1 MDRTEVRNRRDIVTF
16 QTRERKRKH
25 DSLLLRFPFAW
36 PISPRLIMSPRRK
49 WNTSTSGTRRPPVIR
64 GWWDRGVRRAGD
76 KPVVSSRRWKTCE
89 TVANPIAVRAG
100 SARLRELARSY
111 RGKNDNGPWRAVDKL
126 PACPTNR
133 RNVEKFSREWLLVKW
148 RGKKKKKKKGVNGIG
163 RSARF
168 RRQIWDYFSNEL
180 HRVISFLCLL
190 VKWKKGVNES
200 EEVHGLVD
208 KFEIKVSRRRFISFL
223 YLLLVQWNRKR
234 WAQIWDYS
242 L

>member
-1 MDRTEVRNRRDIVTF
+1 
-16 QTRERKRKH
+16 
-25 DSLLLRFPFAW
+25 
-36 PISPRLIMSPRRK
+36 MSPRRK

-89 TVANPIAVRAG
+89 TVTNPIAVRAG

-180 HRVISFLCLL
+180 RIELFPFFVYWL
-190 VKWKKGVNES
+190 S
-200 EEVHGLVD
+200 ERKE
-208 KFEIKVSRRRFISFL
+208 
-223 YLLLVQWNRKR
+223 WTNRKKCTVWWTNLR
-234 WAQIWDYS
+234 LKCREEDLFPFFIYCSFNGIERDGHKFGITVCK
-242 L
+242 

>member
-1 MDRTEVRNRRDIVTF
+1 
-16 QTRERKRKH
+16 
-25 DSLLLRFPFAW
+25 
-36 PISPRLIMSPRRK
+36 MSPRRK

-148 RGKKKKKKKGVNGIG
+148 GGEKKGKEE
-163 RSARF
+163 RSK
-168 RRQIWDYFSNEL
+168 S
-180 HRVISFLCLL
+180 
-190 VKWKKGVNES
+190 KGVRAF
-200 EEVHGLVD
+200 VD
-208 KFEIKVSRRRFISFL
+208 KFGIIFPMNCIELFPFFVYWLSERKE
-223 YLLLVQWNRKR
+223 WKNRKKCTVWWTNLR
-234 WAQIWDYS
+234 LKYREEDLFPFFIYCSFNGIERDRHKFGITVCK
-242 L
+242 

>member
-1 MDRTEVRNRRDIVTF
+1 
-16 QTRERKRKH
+16 
-25 DSLLLRFPFAW
+25 
-36 PISPRLIMSPRRK
+36 MSPRRK

-180 HRVISFLCLL
+180 HRVISFVCLL
-190 VKWKKGVNES
+190 VKWKKGMNEL
-200 EEVHGLVD
+200 EEVH
-208 KFEIKVSRRRFISFL
+208 RRHLRFG
-223 YLLLVQWNRKR
+223 KT
-234 WAQIWDYS
+234 
-242 L
+242 